1 MGGGI
6 MAITIGSIVRPTF
19 RGIATGRLNVGMT
32 GTVFAIEGEAYHVN
46 WGEGFVGHTIDTTD
60 GHNGHCYWMDGNEV
74 EIVEQTIMANV
85 NTVSYNPAEFVEGFP
100 PGTVVE
106 NIGTVALG
114 VSSSSRFSQTIRGTV
129 IANVRRE
136 AIGGSLNVHV
146 DFGEEFNGHREFA
159 HGNCTGHCYFL
170 YPHELRVV
178 SMPLAEVAVVNEPLL
193 PVSIPRLRVSIDRR
207 ADRYGSINWQLTVV
221 NGPIP
226 TKYEIKEYLDKGIV
240 RRLGR
245 RTWIKELEYIII
257 RAIDTYG
264 VDPAILVEAVTQ
276 ASLAKQAREATG
288 SFSNSIYDRE
298 LQLAMATQPAI
309 IAIGDQLFTLQPKG
323 AIKAGRAMAAIR
335 ERIVG
340 SARDNAIKIKATGQ
354 LEAAAVISNA
364 ERQLRL
370 AREQIAKERAALTS
384 IMTIPQWIADNYIKV
399 RKWDSSVYKMAVGM
413 EISTKVNSFS
423 MTHYKTTGT
432 GRGEVTKSEIIKWN
446 RNLDGSDQPI
456 VHLANYHTVT
466 IWLPFDHV
474 NGSYVYKSAKIIE
487 VSGYQLPHLTSSRC
501 CMELQGLPERMTDID
516 SYRRLQIAINRGSS
530 EVNMMS
536 LLSTYNNW
544 HPDIQAQ
551 CPVNLKKII
560 DMGVYKDAYNL
571 DDSLFADAERVPV
584 EVEARE
590 TFNVESLR
598 EARRARGEELA
609 DINIGEDGVED
620 VAEEAVEEDEHLEVI
635 DDTTNTI

>member
-1 MGGGI
+1 

-32 GTVFAIEGEAYHVN
+32 GTVFAVEGDAYHVN
-46 WGEGFVGHTIDTTD
+46 WGEGFVGHAIDTTD
-60 GHNGHCYWMDGNEV
+60 GHNGHCCWMFGNEI

-85 NTVSYNPAEFVEGFP
+85 NTVNYNPSEFVEGFP
-100 PGTVVE
+100 PGTIVE
-106 NIGTVALG
+106 NVGTMALG
-114 VSSSSRFSQTIRGTV
+114 VDSSRRFSETHRGRV
-129 IANVRRE
+129 IANTSTDLV
-136 AIGGSLNVHV
+136 GYVHV
-146 DFGEEFNGHREFA
+146 VFDDRFDGHRIGA
-159 HGNCTGHCYFL
+159 HGNCPGHCYL
-170 YPHELRVV
+170 MYARELRVV
-178 SMPLAEVAVVNEPLL
+178 GMPVEVITPVTSEL
-193 PVSIPRLRVSIDRR
+193 PVSVPRLRVSIDRR

-221 NGPIP
+221 NGPMP

-245 RTWIKELEYIII
+245 GTWMKELEYIII

-264 VDPAILVEAVTQ
+264 VDPAILVEAITQ

-298 LQLAMATQPAI
+298 LQLAMVTQPAI

-340 SARDNAIKIKATGQ
+340 SARDSAVKIKATGQ

-423 MTHYKTTGT
+423 MTHYKTSGT
-432 GRGEVTKSEIIKWN
+432 GRARVTKSEIIKWN
-446 RNLDGSDQPI
+446 RNLDGSDQSI

-466 IWLPFDHV
+466 IWLPFDHT
-474 NGSYVYKSAKIIE
+474 NGSYAYKSAKIIE

-516 SYRRLQIAINRGSS
+516 SYRRLQAAINRGSS

-551 CPVNLKKII
+551 TPINLKKII
-560 DMGVYKDAYNL
+560 DMGVYKDALNL
-571 DDSLFADAERVPV
+571 GDELFNDAERVPV

-609 DINIGEDGVED
+609 DINVED
-620 VAEEAVEEDEHLEVI
+620 DIRVVDEVDNEAVEEDEHLEVI